1 MRWLRWTILLVLC
14 VGVAVG
20 VAWVSSS
27 GAVRQWRLRRM
38 TLAQLEKLWAEQQRE
53 DPLLYTELGKRLN
66 RAKRYGDAA
75 AVLRTAVLLEEDSA
89 EVYAELGLALSR
101 SGHPVEAEVMS
112 RRALEINK
120 DQPLAHYVLGNLYGK
135 AKLWEHAIRE
145 FETTVRLEPKNHE
158 AWYWLAQCY
167 GVSYQ
172 QDKKFAIMQKLVKEH
187 PQVAKYH
194 QSLGASYLYYG
205 RLEEAERHL
214 RRALELDPQD
224 VDTRLFYGRALAEK
238 ADAPQR
244 FSQAERELKAVLKA
258 MPQSV
263 DAHVAM
269 GILHFRRGEY
279 ARAIRMLERAM
290 QLGNY
295 EEKTLFF
302 LGQSYLRLGRL
313 QDGKR
318 TIERY
323 QQISDQSRT
332 LQHLENRILNAPDDL
347 DARLRLAE
355 LYHKTGQF
363 QRALFQLREILQ
375 RQPRHKEA
383 QQKLMEW
390 EKSSVPQ

>member
-1 MRWLRWTILLVLC
+1 
-14 VGVAVG
+14 
-20 VAWVSSS
+20 
-27 GAVRQWRLRRM
+27 
-38 TLAQLEKLWAEQQRE
+38 
-53 DPLLYTELGKRLN
+53 
-66 RAKRYGDAA
+66 
-75 AVLRTAVLLEEDSA
+75 
-89 EVYAELGLALSR
+89 
-101 SGHPVEAEVMS
+101 
-112 RRALEINK
+112 
-120 DQPLAHYVLGNLYGK
+120 
-135 AKLWEHAIRE
+135 LWEHAIRE